1 MYIYIY
7 IYILINGTQHGR
19 NIKYGEAM
27 KKTQYTHPPY
37 HHNGFVAACHA
48 LLVSEGFLLLG
59 DRGNCPP
66 PSITT
71 TRQKFVHLPCISN
84 NFISQKRLIPSLLSK
99 NFHHFCFNCTLFLH
113 TDHTNFSFTSCSI
126 FMSRIIFYFEK
137 GLNGQIHSFPDPHHL
152 IKKI

>member
-1 MYIYIY
+1 MVKPWRKPNTP
-7 IYILINGTQHGR
+7 ILLITTMALWQHAGDR
-19 NIKYGEAM
+19 VN
-27 KKTQYTHPPY
+27 
-37 HHNGFVAACHA
+37 A

-59 DRGNCPP
+59 DRGNRPP
-66 PSITT
+66 PSSITT

-99 NFHHFCFNCTLFLH
+99 NFHHFYFNCTLFLH

-126 FMSRIIFYFEK
+126 FMSRIIFYLEK